1 MQEVSKMMIDAK
13 QYSGT
18 QINELAANAHDAV
31 IISDCCSQRYLGCGL
46 DHQTLIIDG
55 TPGNDLGALM
65 NGARIILHGNAQ
77 EGLGNTM
84 NDGEIIIHGHC
95 GDTCA
100 YSMRGGKIY
109 IRDSVGVRCG
119 IHMKEHDTKK
129 PILIIGESAGEFLGE
144 YMSGGL
150 IVILNRL
157 NEFEPLPA
165 STAVGQHGGL
175 ILVRVA
181 DIDHNKYENL
191 AKKEDIKLIEAYL
204 HEFCEYFN
212 EDVNMYLHSRYRVLK
227 PAAKDPYAD
236 YYVKN

>member
-1 MQEVSKMMIDAK
+1 MQEVDKMMINAK
-13 QYSGT
+13 KYNST
-18 QINELAANAHDAV
+18 QINELASNAQDAV
-31 IISDCCSQRYLGCGL
+31 IISDCCSQRYLGCGF

-84 NDGEIIIHGHC
+84 NEGEIIIYGSC

-129 PILIIGESAGEFLGE
+129 PVVIIGECAGEFLGE

-150 IVILNRL
+150 IVVLNRL
-157 NEFEPLPA
+157 NLSEPLPA
-165 STAVGQHGGL
+165 SSGIGQHGGL

-181 DIDHNKYENL
+181 DNDHNKYENL
-191 AKKEDIKLIEAYL
+191 AKKEDIKLIESYL
-204 HEFCEYFN
+204 QEFCEYFN
-212 EDVNMYLHSRYRVLK
+212 EDVRMYLHSRYRVLR
-227 PAAKDPYAD
+227 PASKDPYAG

>member
-13 QYSGT
+13 QYNST
-18 QINELAANAHDAV
+18 QINELAAKAHDAV

-46 DHQTLIIDG
+46 DHQTLVIDG

-84 NDGEIIIHGHC
+84 NAGEIIIHGHC

-119 IHMKEHDTKK
+119 IHMKEHATQK

-150 IVILNRL
+150 IVVLNRS
-157 NEFEPLPA
+157 NQIEPLPV
-165 STAVGQHGGL
+165 STGIGQHGGM
-175 ILVRVA
+175 ILVRIA
-181 DIDHNKYENL
+181 DNDDHKYENL
-191 AKKEDIKLIEAYL
+191 ADKDDIKLIEPYL

-212 EDVNMYLHSRYRVLK
+212 EDVKTYLRSRYRVLK
-227 PAAKDPYAD
+227 PISKDPYAG
-236 YYVKN
+236 YYIKN